1 MISTPPTSWATAA
14 SECLDGRTLELGDFY
29 TSTYIYAVK
38 RRIHAREGI
47 PLEEQRLIF
56 AGKTLEDGRTLG
68 SYNIQNGSKLH
79 LVIFLRWRS

>member
-1 MISTPPTSWATAA
+1 M
-14 SECLDGRTLELGDFY
+14 
-29 TSTYIYAVK
+29 K

-56 AGKTLEDGRTLG
+56 AGKALEDGRTLG